1 MITLEDFLA
10 DENYLLQSKTGL
22 SYLYWYKL
30 SIENYNTVFEVD
42 DVVIPLSGHGEWRK
56 IVDIDDIYIYAKFY
70 GGGDN
75 VTCYTKKLAY
85 RDIVKAKHKTKI
97 DLSSFNND
105 FYRMIYFIRN
115 N

>member
-42 DVVIPLSGHGEWRK
+42 DVVIPLR
-56 IVDIDDIYIYAKFY
+56 
-70 GGGDN
+70 
-75 VTCYTKKLAY
+75 
-85 RDIVKAKHKTKI
+85 
-97 DLSSFNND
+97 
-105 FYRMIYFIRN
+105 
-115 N
+115 